1 MCCKLS
7 CIYFQFPN
15 AMFYLFFNLP
25 KITKILYFVLFY
37 RFDIM
42 QSCWAEDQYRRPSFK
57 LLTTSLEK
65 MLEKEND
72 YLQLDFK
79 QFVNNMC
86 YFMDGI
92 VIIY

>member
-1 MCCKLS
+1 M
-7 CIYFQFPN
+7 
-15 AMFYLFFNLP
+15 
-25 KITKILYFVLFY
+25 
-37 RFDIM
+37 R
-42 QSCWAEDQYRRPSFK
+42 SCWAEDQYRRPSFK

-79 QFVNNMC
+79 EFVNNMC